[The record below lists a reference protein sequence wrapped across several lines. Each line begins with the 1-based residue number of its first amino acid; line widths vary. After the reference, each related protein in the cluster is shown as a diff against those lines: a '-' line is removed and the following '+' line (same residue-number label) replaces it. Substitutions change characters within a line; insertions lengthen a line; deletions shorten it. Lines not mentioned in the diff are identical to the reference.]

1 MFPAP
6 PKLGSD
12 MPSVQA
18 TARSH
23 ARAVEQSALAERR
36 RPAGPLSHERAPA
49 RRAPGQVL
57 LQACRPRQWVKNALV
72 ALAPAAAGT
81 LTRPG
86 TMAEV
91 FAAFVAFCLLSSA
104 TYLVNDVR
112 DREQDRRHPRKR
124 RRPVASGQLAPQGA
138 LRIAALMAVLGIAL
152 SLTVQA
158 DLGVVAI
165 GYLALTTSYSVLW
178 RRIVIVDIVA
188 VAGGFVLR
196 AAAGGAATGVSL
208 SRPFVI
214 VISACALFVV
224 AGKRYAEIEGGTG
237 NVTRPALGGYSRRLL
252 QRILALAAATGSVAY
267 ASWALAAP
275 ERLGPWLA
283 VSLVPFVLWIARYRI
298 MLGAGAGEAPEELI
312 LRDPTLLGLGLLWAV
327 LFVSGI
333 YVAR

>member
-1 MFPAP
+1 
-6 PKLGSD
+6 
-12 MPSVQA
+12 MPSLQA

-23 ARAVEQSALAERR
+23 ARPVEQGALAERR
-36 RPAGPLSHERAPA
+36 RPPGRLADKRAPA
-49 RRAPGQVL
+49 RDAPGRVL
-57 LQACRPRQWVKNALV
+57 LEACRPRQWTKNALV
-72 ALAPAAAGT
+72 ALAPAAAGA
-81 LTRPG
+81 LTRPRVLG
-86 TMAEV
+86 AV
-91 FAAFVAFCLLSSA
+91 IAAFIAFCLLSSA

-124 RRPVASGQLAPQGA
+124 RRPIASGQLAPRGA

-152 SLTVQA
+152 SFNVQA
-158 DLGVVAI
+158 DLGVVAVS
-165 GYLALTTSYSVLW
+165 YLALTTSYSILW
-178 RRIVIVDIVA
+178 RRIVIADIVA

-224 AGKRYAEIEGGTG
+224 AGKRYAEIDAGAG
-237 NVTRPALGGYSRRLL
+237 NVTRPTLGGYSRRWL
-252 QRILALAAATGSVAY
+252 RRVLALAAATGCAAY

-283 VSLVPFVLWIARYRI
+283 VSPVPFVLWIARYRS

-312 LRDPTLLGLGLLWAV
+312 LRDPALLALGALWVV